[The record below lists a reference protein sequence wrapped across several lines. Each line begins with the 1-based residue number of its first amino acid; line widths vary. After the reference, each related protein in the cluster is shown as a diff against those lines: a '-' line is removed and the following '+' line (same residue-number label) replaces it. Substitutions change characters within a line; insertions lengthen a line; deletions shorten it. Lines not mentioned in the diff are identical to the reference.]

1 VKFGDNAFWW
11 RWIIANCLGELLG
24 LGAVAA
30 VSYALVKVFGEP
42 AGVGAALLWAGT
54 MVALG
59 AVEGLVVG
67 WAQARVLRERIH
79 GLHGWITATVL
90 GAVMA
95 WLLGMLPSTLM
106 STGGP
111 AADTSQIEPGMLLQ
125 LGLATLMGLVAG
137 PVLALF
143 QWRVL
148 RRYVRHAGRWIP
160 ANAAAWALGMP
171 VIFAGADLAAR
182 ADYPAGAATIVAFTL
197 ATAGAIV
204 GLVHGAVMLRL
215 TAAINR
221 DG

>member
-1 VKFGDNAFWW
+1 VKSGGTTFWW
-11 RWIIANCLGELLG
+11 RWVIANCLGELLG

-30 VSYALVKVFGEP
+30 AGYTLVEFFGEP
-42 AGVGAALLWAGT
+42 AGVGPALLWAGT
-54 MVALG
+54 MIALG

-79 GLHGWITATVL
+79 DLHGWITATVL

-95 WLLGMLPSTLM
+95 WLLGMLPSTLI
-106 STGGP
+106 SAGDR
-111 AADTSQIEPGMLLQ
+111 AADTGQSEPGMLLQ
-125 LGLATLMGLVAG
+125 LGLAALMGLVAG

-171 VIFAGADLAAR
+171 VIFAGADLASR
-182 ADYPAGAATIVAFTL
+182 AGSLAGATTIVAFTL
-197 ATAGAIV
+197 ATAGAVV
-204 GLVHGAVMLRL
+204 GLVHGTVMLRL
-215 TAAINR
+215 TTELNR
-221 DG
+221 GD